1 MGFILS
7 QHDLKNL
14 QLGTVDAETKKPTI
28 LVIITSRREPSKL
41 RFRQLEHK
49 YNLVFWVLDR
59 NVVHD
64 EQSRRIVR
72 LLRDN
77 RLDPDS
83 VVGFSEEPSLL
94 AAVLAT
100 QLGSVYTSPQ
110 SICRAQHKAVFA
122 QIARKIDENYPPT
135 IAIINPDQT
144 SIDLEYPVFIRP
156 ARGSVS
162 EFAYRIDSE
171 DDLAKTLKAVF
182 GKNRTLKFWQ
192 HACETYL
199 EKPPPVS
206 SFLLQPFIEAPQFTV
221 DGFVYK
227 GAVRILGIAESIY
240 DERREHF
247 LRFDLLTNFPQ
258 DVQGGLQ
265 ALLERTI
272 GALGFDNSN
281 FSVEFFLANGREII
295 LIEFNTRASAAFTNI
310 YCERYQSSLIDMMIQ
325 ISLGNRP
332 NVSFKDESRLAS
344 NCVLRVKQDHY
355 IKSIPT
361 PEEVE
366 QLKEKYG
373 LIDIDILVEAG
384 KKLSDYKQ
392 DSYSYRYAFVDI
404 AGNSRQEILDKLGK
418 VRTELKFELEPV

>member
-1 MGFILS
+1 MSFILS
-7 QHDLKNL
+7 QHDLQNL
-14 QLGTVDAETKKPTI
+14 QLGMIEAETKKPTI
-28 LVIITSRREPSKL
+28 LVIINSRREPSKL
-41 RFRQLEHK
+41 YFKQLEQK

-64 EQSRRIVR
+64 EQSKRIVR

-100 QLGSVYTSPQ
+100 QLGSAYTSPQ

-122 QIARKIDENYPPT
+122 QIARKIDENCPPT
-135 IAIINPDQT
+135 IGIINPDQT
-144 SIDLEYPVFIRP
+144 GIDLEYPVFIRP

-162 EFAYRIDSE
+162 ELAYRIDSE
-171 DDLAKTLKAVF
+171 EDLAKTLKTVF
-182 GKNRTLKFWQ
+182 GKNRTLKFWR

-227 GAVRILGIAESIY
+227 NAVRILGIAESIY
-240 DERREHF
+240 DERRESF
-247 LRFDLLTNFPQ
+247 QRFDLLTNFPQ
-258 DVQGGLQ
+258 AVQGDLQ
-265 ALLERTI
+265 SLLERTI
-272 GALGFDNSN
+272 RALGFDNSN
-281 FSVEFFLANGREII
+281 FSVEFFLASGKEII
-295 LIEFNTRASAAFTNI
+295 LIEFNTRASAVFTNI
-310 YCERYQSSLIDMMIQ
+310 YSERYQSSLIDMMIQ
-325 ISLGNRP
+325 ISVGNGP

-366 QLKEKYG
+366 HLKEKYG
-373 LIDIDILVEAG
+373 LIDIDILVEPG